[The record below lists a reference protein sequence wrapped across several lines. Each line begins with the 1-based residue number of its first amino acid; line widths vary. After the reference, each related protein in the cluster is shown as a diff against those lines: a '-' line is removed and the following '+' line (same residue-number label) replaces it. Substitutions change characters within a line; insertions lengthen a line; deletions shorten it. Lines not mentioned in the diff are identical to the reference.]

1 MTAGPRCSTQRV
13 PAIIRSVPTSDSTRW
28 TIIRGAAAG
37 NANDRAEF
45 ARRYASVICSYLGAR
60 WRGGPL
66 LAEIDDATQ
75 EVFLQCFRSG
85 GPLERAEPARSG
97 GFRAFL
103 YGIVRNVARGVE
115 RERRARR
122 ARQPG
127 SGFDVE
133 AIEARDAPLS
143 QVFDRAWA
151 GALLRRAAARQA
163 RDIRGDARAERRVE
177 LLRLRF
183 GQDMPIREIARLWK
197 VDAPPLHE
205 EYRTARREFLAAL
218 RCVVAE
224 DNPGPPE
231 QIEAECARLLD
242 HLG

>member
-1 MTAGPRCSTQRV
+1 MVTP
-13 PAIIRSVPTSDSTRW
+13 DSTRW

-37 NANDRAEF
+37 NAPDQAEF
-45 ARRYASVICSYLGAR
+45 ARRYASIIRAYLGAR

-66 LAEIDDATQ
+66 RAEVDDATQ
-75 EVFLQCFRSG
+75 EVFVQCFG
-85 GPLERAEPARSG
+85 TDGPLERAESDRAG

-115 RERRARR
+115 REWRTRRS
-122 ARQPG
+122 RQQG
-127 SGFDVE
+127 SATDVD

-143 QVFDRAWA
+143 QAFDRAWA

-163 RDIRGDARAERRVE
+163 EEARGNERAERRVE

-183 GQDMPIREIARLWK
+183 GQDLPIREIARFWG
-197 VDAPPLHE
+197 VEAAPLHE

-218 RCVVAE
+218 RVVVAE
-224 DNPGPPE
+224 ESPGPPE
-231 QIEAECARLLD
+231 RIEAECARLLD

>member
-1 MTAGPRCSTQRV
+1 VANPE
-13 PAIIRSVPTSDSTRW
+13 STRW

-37 NANDRAEF
+37 SEHDRAEF
-45 ARRYASVICSYLGAR
+45 ARRYASVIRSYLGAR

-66 LAEIDDATQ
+66 VAEIDDATQ
-75 EVFLQCFRSG
+75 EVFVQCFRAD
-85 GPLERAEPARSG
+85 GPLLRADPERSG

-115 RERRARR
+115 REWRARK
-122 ARQPG
+122 AKQPG
-127 SGFDVE
+127 SAVDID
-133 AIEARDAPLS
+133 AIEASDAPLS

-151 GALLRRAAARQA
+151 GALLRRAAAQQA
-163 RDIRGDARAERRVE
+163 HDVRGNERAERRIE

-183 GQDMPIREIARLWK
+183 GQDMPIRDIATQWNA
-197 VDAPPLHE
+197 DAAHVHE

-218 RCVVAE
+218 RIVVAE
-224 DNPGPPE
+224 DNPGTSE